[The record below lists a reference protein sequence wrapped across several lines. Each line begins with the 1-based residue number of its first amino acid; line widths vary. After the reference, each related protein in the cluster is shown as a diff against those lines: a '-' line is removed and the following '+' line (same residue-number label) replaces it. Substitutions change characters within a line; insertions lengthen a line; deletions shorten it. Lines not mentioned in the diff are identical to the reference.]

1 MRTLSK
7 KLLPQTAV
15 SWQNI
20 RDSGD
25 ETAVLTALNAA
36 AEGRSIVIELAKSP
50 IAAKRLMRNF
60 YQVLRDYPNLKPL
73 ISLRLTNTGITIL
86 VGQRFETRGRKGRK

>member
-7 KLLPQTAV
+7 KLLPAAAV

-20 RDSGD
+20 KDSGD

-36 AEGRSIVIELAKSP
+36 AEGRSLVIELAKSP
-50 IAAKRLMRNF
+50 IAAKRLMRNL
-60 YQVLRDYPNLKPL
+60 YKLLADYPNLKPL
-73 ISLRLTNTGITIL
+73 ISLRLTETGLAIL
-86 VGQRFETRGRKGRK
+86 VGQRHETRGRKRR